1 MIRQLALSVFTV
13 LFVQGAYA
21 DKNQSGEPVIQDKA
35 TAVAPSDK
43 QAITWLIQGAQQ
55 GNGFAQ
61 FNLGYKYSTGEGVQK
76 DDKKAAEWYAKAAE
90 QDVADAQIKMAE
102 ISAAGVG
109 VPQNYQQAIYW
120 YTRAAERNNSL
131 AQHRLGQMYEKGQ
144 GVPADAKIAH
154 AWYSIAA
161 SNANAQATTSLTAI
175 AAGMKAEDV
184 KKAGQIA
191 NEIKE
196 KISAAKKNKP

>member
-1 MIRQLALSVFTV
+1 MIRHITLSALLV
-13 LFVQGAYA
+13 LFAQAAFA
-21 DKNQSGEPVIQDKA
+21 DKSQSAEPVIKEQP

-43 QAITWLIQGAQQ
+43 QAITWLMQGAQQ

-102 ISAAGVG
+102 ISASGVG
-109 VPQNYQQAIYW
+109 VPQSHQQAVYW
-120 YTRAAERNNSL
+120 YTRAAERGNSL
-131 AQHRLGQMYEKGQ
+131 AQYRLGQMYEKGQ
-144 GVPADAKIAH
+144 GVTADNKIAH

-161 SNANAQATTSLTAI
+161 GNANAQAATSLSAL
-175 AAGMKAEDV
+175 AAGMKADDI
-184 KKAGQIA
+184 KKAGHIA
-191 NEIKE
+191 DEIKE
-196 KISAAKKNKP
+196 KISAAKKKK